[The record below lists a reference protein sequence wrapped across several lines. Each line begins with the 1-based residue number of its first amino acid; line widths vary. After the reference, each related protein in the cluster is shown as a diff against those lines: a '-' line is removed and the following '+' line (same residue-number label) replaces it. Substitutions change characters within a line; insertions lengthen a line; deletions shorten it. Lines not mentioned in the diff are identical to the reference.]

1 MRGIYLVEV
10 IHMKE
15 IQRTLKNYILK
26 RLDTK
31 TGIRSSKDIPELI
44 YAYIE
49 LEYAQLSMSNKS
61 KTMPKIVANKADL
74 NTISKIIKVNQNC
87 QEKQIKKELCNNKVQ
102 IIEILA
108 NKIGKTKEEAIN
120 ELLERYDFEFLRR
133 YFSKGLEKFND

>member
-1 MRGIYLVEV
+1 
-10 IHMKE
+10 MKE
-15 IQRTLKNYILK
+15 IQRTLKDYILK
-26 RLDTK
+26 RLDTT

-49 LEYAQLSMSNKS
+49 LEHAQLSMSDKS

-74 NTISKIIKVNQNC
+74 NTLSKIIKVNQNC

-133 YFSKGLEKFND
+133 YFSQGLAKFND

>member
-49 LEYAQLSMSNKS
+49 LEHAQQEM
-61 KTMPKIVANKADL
+61 ANRSEVM
-74 NTISKIIKVNQNC
+74 SKIEVDKAGVRIQGKKINVNQNC
-87 QEKQIKKELCNNKVQ
+87 QEAQNKEEPCGAKAQ
-102 IIEILA
+102 IIKIVTNEICKPTRPITADILR
-108 NKIGKTKEEAIN
+108 T
-120 ELLERYDFEFLRR
+120 FL
-133 YFSKGLEKFND
+133 K

>member
-1 MRGIYLVEV
+1 
-10 IHMKE
+10 MKE
-15 IQRTLKNYILK
+15 IQRTLKDYILK

-49 LEYAQLSMSNKS
+49 LEHAQLSMDDKS
-61 KTMPKIVANKADL
+61 KTIPKIVANKAGV
-74 NTISKIIKVNQNC
+74 NTLSKIIKVNENC
-87 QEKQIKKELCNNKVQ
+87 QEKQIKEELCNNKVQ

>member
-49 LEYAQLSMSNKS
+49 LEHAQQYM
-61 KTMPKIVANKADL
+61 ANKPEV
-74 NTISKIIKVNQNC
+74 ISKVEVDKAGVKIQGKKINVNQNC
-87 QEKQIKKELCNNKVQ
+87 QETQKKKSLVMPRLK
-102 IIEILA
+102 L
-108 NKIGKTKEEAIN
+108 
-120 ELLERYDFEFLRR
+120 
-133 YFSKGLEKFND
+133 

>member
-1 MRGIYLVEV
+1 
-10 IHMKE
+10 MKE
-15 IQRTLKNYILK
+15 IQRTLKDYILK

-49 LEYAQLSMSNKS
+49 LEHAQQGMANRPEVKS
-61 KTMPKIVANKADL
+61 KIEVDKAGVKIQGK
-74 NTISKIIKVNQNC
+74 TINVNQNC
-87 QEKQIKKELCNNKVQ
+87 REAQIKEELCNDKVQ

-120 ELLERYDFEFLRR
+120 ELLQRYDFEFLRR

>member
-49 LEYAQLSMSNKS
+49 LEHAQQGM
-61 KTMPKIVANKADL
+61 ANRPEVM
-74 NTISKIIKVNQNC
+74 SKIEVDKAGVRIQGKKINVNQNC
-87 QEKQIKKELCNNKVQ
+87 QETQIKEEPCDAKAQLVG
-102 IIEILA
+102 ILI
-108 NKIGKTKEEAIN
+108 NKIGKSRKSAIN
-120 ELLERYDFEFLRR
+120 EILQMHL
-133 YFSKGLEKFND
+133 K

>member
-1 MRGIYLVEV
+1 
-10 IHMKE
+10 MKE
-15 IQRTLKNYILK
+15 IQRTLKDYILK

-49 LEYAQLSMSNKS
+49 LEHAQLSMADKS
-61 KTMPKIVANKADL
+61 KTMPKIVANKAGV
-74 NTISKIIKVNQNC
+74 NTLSKIIKVNQNC
-87 QEKQIKKELCNNKVQ
+87 QEKQIKEELCNNKVQ

>member
-49 LEYAQLSMSNKS
+49 LEHAQQGM
-61 KTMPKIVANKADL
+61 ANRPEVM
-74 NTISKIIKVNQNC
+74 SKIEVDKAGVRIQGKKINVNQNC
-87 QEKQIKKELCNNKVQ
+87 QEAQKKEEPCNAKAQ
-102 IIEILA
+102 IIEIIT
-108 NKIGKTKEEAIN
+108 NEIGKPTRPTAAEILQT
-120 ELLERYDFEFLRR
+120 LL
-133 YFSKGLEKFND
+133 K

>member
-1 MRGIYLVEV
+1 
-10 IHMKE
+10 MKE

-26 RLDTK
+26 RLDTT

-49 LEYAQLSMSNKS
+49 LEHAQQGMSDKS
-61 KTMPKIVANKADL
+61 KTMPKIVANKTDV
-74 NTISKIIKVNQNC
+74 NTLSKIINVNQNC
-87 QEKQIKKELCNNKVQ
+87 QEAQIKEELCNDKVQ

-120 ELLERYDFEFLRR
+120 ELLQRYDFEFLRR

>member
-61 KTMPKIVANKADL
+61 KTMPKIVANKADV
-74 NTISKIIKVNQNC
+74 NTLSKIINVNQNC
-87 QEKQIKKELCNNKVQ
+87 QEAQIKEEPCDAKAQ
-102 IIEILA
+102 IIEIIT
-108 NKIGKTKEEAIN
+108 NEIGKPTRPTAAEILQT
-120 ELLERYDFEFLRR
+120 LL
-133 YFSKGLEKFND
+133 K